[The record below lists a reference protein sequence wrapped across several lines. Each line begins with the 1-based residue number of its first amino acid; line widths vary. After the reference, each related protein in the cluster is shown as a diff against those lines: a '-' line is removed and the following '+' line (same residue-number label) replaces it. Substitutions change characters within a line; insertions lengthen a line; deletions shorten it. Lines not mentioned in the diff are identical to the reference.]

1 MGKLQ
6 HSKDLMHEMNLRQ
19 QKIKTISDLISQ

>member
-6 HSKDLMHEMNLRQ
+6 HSKDLMQEMNLRQ